1 MYVFEKGVF
10 SSTKSLP
17 VAVTVCDGVSVLSR
31 TQSPLSSLRR
41 CFLCGWM
48 ELLLSAT
55 DRRRRAYEL
64 LRTEVTFFKFK
75 FEKNKKL
82 K

>member
-1 MYVFEKGVF
+1 MCLKKGSF
-10 SSTKSLP
+10 PAPIAYSL
-17 VAVTVCDGVSVLSR
+17 AVTVCDGVSVLSR